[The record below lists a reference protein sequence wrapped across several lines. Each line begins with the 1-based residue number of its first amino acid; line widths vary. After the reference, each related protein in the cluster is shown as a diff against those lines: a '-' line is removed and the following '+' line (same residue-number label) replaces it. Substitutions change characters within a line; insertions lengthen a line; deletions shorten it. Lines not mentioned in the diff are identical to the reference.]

1 MPEQSFTQFLQQSNQ
16 QDVNKLFDF
25 ALDTLN
31 FANAIHL
38 MHWSCEKGFH
48 HTHLEDIYDTL
59 RDFADTL
66 VELSLA
72 KGSFQITGKSY
83 TYKNE
88 PFSEDACVAKLE
100 QYIMTATSVVGAYP
114 NNRGI
119 QNIFDDMIA
128 KLEQQIGLIKNF
140 G

>member
-1 MPEQSFTQFLQQSNQ
+1 MAEQSFEQYLKQSNQ
-16 QDVNKLFDF
+16 NDMNKLFDF
-25 ALDTLN
+25 ALDTLS
-31 FANAIHL
+31 FANRIHL
-38 MHWSCEKGFH
+38 MHWGCEKGFH
-48 HTHLEDIYDTL
+48 HTHLEEIYDLL

-72 KGSFQITGKSY
+72 KGTFQITGKTY
-83 TYKNE
+83 TFKNE
-88 PFSEDACVAKLE
+88 PFEVNDCIQQLE
-100 QYIMTATSVVGAYP
+100 LYISSAEATINGYK

-140 G
+140 C